1 VHTIWTMSMKNTH
14 FVLLIKESV
23 KESDSRIR
31 IEPVEEHELKN
42 GGIP

>member
-1 VHTIWTMSMKNTH
+1 MDDVNENTY

-31 IEPVEEHELKN
+31 VESVEEHELQN